1 MPDITSPNAPGWP
14 GTPARRT
21 SSVKNGVGTALTA
34 ASKVWFTLSHGILDE
49 IYYPRVDSA
58 CTRDHYWSMIR
69 RAIGYIARNGPVSPQ
84 DRWEEDAG
92 YSPFTLGAEIAALL
106 VAADCADANRLPD
119 MATYNGDGYGEHDD
133 GRPFDGTGVGRAWP
147 LLTGER
153 GHYELAAGRLEPAEE
168 LARAMQAFAGNSQLL
183 PEQVWDGP
191 DVPEHELFIGQA
203 TGSARPLVWAHAEFL
218 KLRRSID
225 DRRLFDQPPQP
236 FACYVTAGKRTTPYA
251 VWRFNNKIRAMAVGK
266 ILRVETLGP
275 AVVHWGV
282 DGWQDTQDT
291 ETVDTGLDVLL
302 ARGRSLGR
310 L

>member
-1 MPDITSPNAPGWP
+1 MLDITSPSAPGWP
-14 GTPARRT
+14 GIPARWT

-34 ASKVWFTLSHGILDE
+34 ASKVWFTLSHRILDE
-49 IYYPRVDSA
+49 IYYAREDLTVSVDALALVRFGLRPADDPRIVNTVKVID
-58 CTRDHYWSMIR
+58 TLLKIVTPR
-69 RAIGYIARNGPVSPQ
+69 GPAWH
-84 DRWEEDAG
+84 R
-92 YSPFTLGAEIAALL
+92 
-106 VAADCADANRLPD
+106 
-119 MATYNGDGYGEHDD
+119 YNGDGYGEHDD

-153 GHYELAAGRLEPAEE
+153 GHYELAAGRLDEAEQ

-203 TGSARPLVWAHAEFL
+203 TGSARPIVWAHAEFL
-218 KLRRSID
+218 KLRRSIG

-236 FACYVTAGKRTTPYA
+236 FARYVTAGKRTTPYA

-282 DGWQDTQDT
+282 DGWQEAQDT
-291 ETVDTGLDVLL
+291 ETVDTGLGVYVADLPTTEL
-302 ARGRSLGR
+302 KTRAAAWT
-310 L
+310 